1 MRTSAAGSLKR
12 RLVRRTARAG
22 GQRGFTLIELM
33 VVVLIVALASGMVVF
48 SLRDTQGIALER
60 EGQRLA
66 ALLEYARAQS
76 RLQGTPVRWRVTRN
90 GFALEGLNK
99 PVPEQPWLSQDTR
112 VLDVLPRNPAIDSA
126 SLAALALGPEPVLSP
141 QSVLLGSGQTPGNT
155 VRIATDGVRPFAI
168 VPADLAVPANTGRA
182 P

>member
-1 MRTSAAGSLKR
+1 
-12 RLVRRTARAG
+12 
-22 GQRGFTLIELM
+22 
-33 VVVLIVALASGMVVF
+33 
-48 SLRDTQGIALER
+48 
-60 EGQRLA
+60 
-66 ALLEYARAQS
+66 LEYARAQS
-76 RLQGTPVRWRVTRN
+76 RLQGTPVRWRATRN

-112 VLDVLPRNPAIDSA
+112 VLDVLPRNPSMDSA
-126 SLAALALGPEPVLSP
+126 SLAALALGPEPVLAP

-168 VPADLAVPANTGRA
+168 VPVDLAVPANTGRA

>member
-1 MRTSAAGSLKR
+1 MQTSAAGSLKR
-12 RLVRRTARAG
+12 RLVRHTARAG

-90 GFALEGLNK
+90 GFVLEGLNK
-99 PVPEQPWLSQDTR
+99 PVPEQPWLSPDTR
-112 VLDVLPRNPAIDSA
+112 VLDVLPRNQSIDSA

-155 VRIATDGVRPFAI
+155 VRVATDGVRPFAI

>member
-1 MRTSAAGSLKR
+1 MQTSAAGSPER
-12 RLVRRTARAG
+12 HICRSTSRAK

-33 VVVLIVALASGMVVF
+33 VVVLIVALASGMVAF

-66 ALLEYARAQS
+66 AMLEYARAQS
-76 RLQGTPVRWRVTRN
+76 RLQGTPVRWRATPQ

-99 PVPEQPWLSQDTR
+99 PVPEQPWLSEDTR

-126 SLAALALGPEPVLSP
+126 TLASLALGPEPVLAP
-141 QSVLLGSGQTPGNT
+141 QSVLLGSGQTPSNR
-155 VRIATDGVRPFAI
+155 VRVATDGVRPFAI
-168 VPADLAVPANTGRA
+168 VPADAAAPSATGRA

>member
-1 MRTSAAGSLKR
+1 MQTSAAGSPER
-12 RLVRRTARAG
+12 RICCCTSRAT

-33 VVVLIVALASGMVVF
+33 VVVLIVALASGMVAF

-66 ALLEYARAQS
+66 AMLEYARAQS
-76 RLQGTPVRWRVTRN
+76 RLQGTPVRWRATPQ

-99 PVPEQPWLSQDTR
+99 PVPEQPWLSEDTR
-112 VLDVLPRNPAIDSA
+112 VLDVLPRNPAIDPARLA
-126 SLAALALGPEPVLSP
+126 SLALGPEPVLAP

-155 VRIATDGVRPFAI
+155 VRVATDGVRPFAI
-168 VPADLAVPANTGRA
+168 APADAAAPSAAGRA

>member
-76 RLQGTPVRWRVTRN
+76 RLQGTPVRWRATRN

-112 VLDVLPRNPAIDSA
+112 VLDVLPRNPSMDSA

-155 VRIATDGVRPFAI
+155 VRVATDGVRPFAI
-168 VPADLAVPANTGRA
+168 VPADLAVPANIGRA

>member
-1 MRTSAAGSLKR
+1 MQTSAAGSPDR

>member
-99 PVPEQPWLSQDTR
+99 PVPEQPWLSPDTR